1 MSYTMYDVTSGLEF
15 PLTSYNN
22 LYNRLTIHTKFKA
35 MTIIA
40 FTCQLI

>member
-1 MSYTMYDVTSGLEF
+1 MSCTKYDVNSGLQF
-15 PLTSYNN
+15 PLTSYTN

-35 MTIIA
+35 MTNIA